1 MIFMLHVNWKMLFT
15 CFAILL
21 VSISKKIKEV
31 LILDFRHNS
40 VNSWGSSFAFVFVLI
55 DSLLYVDSHSI
66 KHAIETGCIVIGIF
80 HRIVSQDVE
89 IHISTSHTR
98 VLWVCDGDVHIQT
111 EVFQSKRL
119 SKMVKWEMSTYIFG
133 VNQSCHVGLL
143 WSQHNLVV
151 QEYTRATRFPV
162 VEGTYHKLETR
173 LYLLFYSG

>member
-1 MIFMLHVNWKMLFT
+1 MLFT

-98 VLWVCDGDVHIQT
+98 VL
-111 EVFQSKRL
+111 
-119 SKMVKWEMSTYIFG
+119 
-133 VNQSCHVGLL
+133 
-143 WSQHNLVV
+143 
-151 QEYTRATRFPV
+151 
-162 VEGTYHKLETR
+162 
-173 LYLLFYSG
+173 